1 MGVLS
6 SSIWVLHQGL
16 IFLAAMEW
24 KKTLTN
30 LFCFKRA
37 HYKVLTFFMFPF
49 MAYGN
54 LAMSPKR
61 LESEL
66 TNVTRWHFCSLPV
79 FHIKHSFIYI
89 VLSEFFPLFVCF
101 NKLWQLATIHAHDNA
116 CDRDVN
122 TLRQDDVTWCYF
134 LKGKQVELS
143 LSCLLS
149 PQKT

>member
-6 SSIWVLHQGL
+6 SSIWVLYQGL

-24 KKTLTN
+24 QNITD

-54 LAMSPKR
+54 LTMSPKC

-66 TNVTRWHFCSLPV
+66 TNITRQHFCSLPI
-79 FHIKHSFIYI
+79 FHIEHSFIYFL
-89 VLSEFFPLFVCF
+89 LSKFFPLFVCF
-101 NKLWQLATIHAHDNA
+101 DILWQLAMIHAHDNTRG
-116 CDRDVN
+116 RDIN
-122 TLRQDDVTWCYF
+122 TLHQNDVTWCYF
-134 LKGKQVELS
+134 LQGKQVELS
-143 LSCLLS
+143 LSCSLW